1 MPVLKK
7 IESRNNEIKQLETIL
22 DTLTPEQ
29 EKIKRLALGDL
40 KRLQTAERAE
50 QNATKVLGSIFRDQP
65 GAILLSG
72 LRFERDGQ
80 VAQIDH
86 LAINEN
92 GVVSLFETKHFSSGI
107 KLDSKGRYWRWDRFK
122 KRYIEIAS
130 PFNLSKLNQPIV
142 KKVLADLGMTNPVFR
157 HFVVVDYK
165 AKLIKPNRGYD
176 NLCRPDQVQKTLSSK
191 TNSGGIFSVFKRLT
205 GWLGC
210 RSMDQ
215 AALVELGDDLE
226 AQNAPIEVDYWAK
239 YGLKPSKAQASSTA
253 AASKPATQPAA
264 QQVSEVEADEKSERL
279 ERLTMPKLARAM
291 NVSPAEMEL
300 RLIEEGFMEKRGDK
314 TFVTDQ
320 GKAAGIQFRKGR
332 RGFFFL
338 LPATLVNEPSLQD

>member
-7 IESRNNEIKQLETIL
+7 SESRSNEIRQLETIL
-22 DTLTPEQ
+22 DTLSPDQ

-40 KRLQTAERAE
+40 KRLQAAERAE

-65 GAILLSG
+65 GAVLLSG

-80 VAQIDH
+80 VAQVDH
-86 LAINEN
+86 LAINEH
-92 GVVSLFETKHFSSGI
+92 GVVSLFETKHFSTGI
-107 KLDSKGRYWRWDRFK
+107 KLDAKGRYWRWDRFK

-130 PFNLSKLNQPIV
+130 PFNLSNLNQPVV
-142 KKVLADLGMTNPVFR
+142 KQVLAELGMRNPAFR

-165 AKLIKPNRGYD
+165 AKLIKPKKGYD
-176 NLCRPDQVQKTLSSK
+176 NLCRPDRVQQTLLNK
-191 TNSGGIFSVFKRLT
+191 TNGGGILSVFKRLT

-215 AALVELGDDLE
+215 AALVELGEDLQD
-226 AQNAPIEVDYWAK
+226 QNAPIEVDYWAK
-239 YGLKPSKAQASSTA
+239 YGLTPSKEQIAKAEFKTQAQSLNQAEA
-253 AASKPATQPAA
+253 GDNGDKP
-264 QQVSEVEADEKSERL
+264 ERL
-279 ERLTMPKLARAM
+279 ERLTMPKLARAL
-291 NVSPAEMEL
+291 NISPAEMEL
-300 RLIEEGFMEKRGDK
+300 RLIEEGFMEKRGEK

>member
-1 MPVLKK
+1 MPVIKK
-7 IESRNNEIKQLETIL
+7 SESRSNEIRQIETIL
-22 DTLTPEQ
+22 ESLSPEQ

-40 KRLQTAERAE
+40 KRLQSAERAE
-50 QNATKVLGSIFRDQP
+50 QNATKVLGSLFRDQAD
-65 GAILLSG
+65 AILLSG

-80 VAQIDH
+80 VAQVDH
-86 LAINEN
+86 LAINQH

-107 KLDSKGRYWRWDRFK
+107 KLDSKGRFWRWDRFK

-130 PFNLSKLNQPIV
+130 PFNLSKLNQPVV
-142 KKVLADLGMTNPVFR
+142 KQVLAELGMRNPAFR

-165 AKLIKPNRGYD
+165 AKLIKPKKGYD
-176 NLCRPDQVQKTLSSK
+176 NLCRPDQVQQTLMSQ
-191 TNSGGIFSVFKRLT
+191 TNGGGLFSIYKRLT

-210 RSMDQ
+210 RSIDQ
-215 AALVELGDDLE
+215 SALLTLGDDLQD
-226 AQNAPIEVDYWAK
+226 QNAPIEVDYWVK
-239 YGLKPSKAQASSTA
+239 YGLTPTKDQIAKA
-253 AASKPATQPAA
+253 ATQAPT
-264 QQVSEVEADEKSERL
+264 QSSHQADDNGDKPERL
-279 ERLTMPKLARAM
+279 ERLTMPKLARAL
-291 NVSPAEMEL
+291 NISPAEMET
-300 RLIEEGFMEKRGDK
+300 RLIEQGFMEKRGEK

>member
-7 IESRNNEIKQLETIL
+7 SESRSNEIRQIETIL

-40 KRLQTAERAE
+40 KRLQAAERAE
-50 QNATKVLGSIFRDQP
+50 QNATKVLGSLFRDQA
-65 GAILLSG
+65 GAVLLSG
-72 LRFERDGQ
+72 LRFECDGQ
-80 VAQIDH
+80 VAQVDH
-86 LAINEN
+86 MAINEH

-107 KLDSKGRYWRWDRFK
+107 KLDSKGRFWRWDRFK

-142 KKVLADLGMTNPVFR
+142 KQVLNELGMSNPAFR

-165 AKLIKPNRGYD
+165 AKLIKPKKGYD
-176 NLCRPDQVQKTLSSK
+176 NLCRPDRVQKTLMDK
-191 TNSGGIFSVFKRLT
+191 TNGGGLFSIFRRLT
-205 GWLGC
+205 SWLGC

-215 AALVELGDDLE
+215 DTLLDLGDDLQD
-226 AQNAPIEVDYWAK
+226 QNEPIEVDYWAK
-239 YGLKPSKAQASSTA
+239 YGLTPSKVASKSRASSEVSVSTQDTDT
-253 AASKPATQPAA
+253 KP
-264 QQVSEVEADEKSERL
+264 ERL
-279 ERLTMPKLARAM
+279 ERLTMPKLARAL
-291 NVSPAEMEL
+291 NISPAEMEL

-338 LPATLVNEPSLQD
+338 LPAKLVNEPSLQD

>member
-7 IESRNNEIKQLETIL
+7 SESRNNEIKQIETIL
-22 DTLTPEQ
+22 DNLSPEQ

-40 KRLQTAERAE
+40 KRLQSAERAE
-50 QNATKVLGSIFRDQP
+50 QSATKVLGSLFRDQP
-65 GAILLSG
+65 GAVLLSG

-80 VAQIDH
+80 VALIDH
-86 LAINEN
+86 LAINEH
-92 GVVSLFETKHFSSGI
+92 GVVSLFETKHFSTGI

-130 PFNLSKLNQPIV
+130 PFNLSKLNQPVV
-142 KKVLADLGMTNPVFR
+142 KQVLSEMGMNNPAFR

-165 AKLIKPNRGYD
+165 AKLIKPSKGYD
-176 NLCRPDQVQKTLSSK
+176 NLCRPDRVQQTLLNK
-191 TNSGGIFSVFKRLT
+191 TNGGGILSVFKRFT
-205 GWLGC
+205 GLLGC

-215 AALVELGDDLE
+215 ASLLKLGDDLQD
-226 AQNAPIEVDYWAK
+226 QNAPIEVDYWAK
-239 YGLKPSKAQASSTA
+239 YGLTPSKEQVAQ
-253 AASKPATQPAA
+253 AASKASQSSKQADA
-264 QQVSEVEADEKSERL
+264 DDNGDKSERLERL

-291 NVSPAEMEL
+291 NLSPAEMEL

>member
-7 IESRNNEIKQLETIL
+7 SESRSNEIRQIETIL

-29 EKIKRLALGDL
+29 EKIKRLAVGDL
-40 KRLQTAERAE
+40 KRLQAAERAE
-50 QNATKVLGSIFRDQP
+50 QNATKVLGSLFRDQA

-72 LRFERDGQ
+72 LRFEHDGQ

-86 LAINEN
+86 LAINEH

-107 KLDSKGRYWRWDRFK
+107 KLDSKGRFWRWDRFK

-142 KKVLADLGMTNPVFR
+142 KQVLAELGMNNPTFR

-165 AKLIKPNRGYD
+165 AKLIKPKKGYD
-176 NLCRPDQVQKTLSSK
+176 NLCRPDRVEKTLMDK
-191 TNSGGIFSVFKRLT
+191 TNGGGFFSIFKRLT

-215 AALVELGDDLE
+215 AALVELGEDLQD
-226 AQNAPIEVDYWAK
+226 QNAPIKVDYWAK
-239 YGLKPSKAQASSTA
+239 YGLTPSKSQIAKAEFKTQTPSSNSDDDA
-253 AASKPATQPAA
+253 DKP
-264 QQVSEVEADEKSERL
+264 ERL
-279 ERLTMPKLARAM
+279 ERLTMPKLARAL
-291 NVSPAEMEL
+291 NISPAEMEL

-338 LPATLVNEPSLQD
+338 LPATLVNEPTLQD

>member
-7 IESRNNEIKQLETIL
+7 SESRSNEIRQLETIL
-22 DTLTPEQ
+22 DTLDPEQ

-40 KRLQTAERAE
+40 KRLQAAERAE

-65 GAILLSG
+65 GAVLLSG

-80 VAQIDH
+80 VALIDH
-86 LAINEN
+86 LAINEH
-92 GVVSLFETKHFSSGI
+92 GVVSLFETKHFTTGI

-142 KKVLADLGMTNPVFR
+142 KQVLAELGMRNPAFR

-165 AKLIKPNRGYD
+165 AKLIKPKKGYN
-176 NLCRPDQVQKTLSSK
+176 NLCRPDRVQQTLLNK
-191 TNSGGIFSVFKRLT
+191 TNGGGILSVFKRLT

-215 AALVELGDDLE
+215 ASLVELGDDLQD
-226 AQNAPIEVDYWAK
+226 QNAPIEVDYWGK
-239 YGLKPSKAQASSTA
+239 YGLTPSQAQVEQ
-253 AASKPATQPAA
+253 AASKAPVQSNSHPTDDNA
-264 QQVSEVEADEKSERL
+264 EKTERL

-291 NVSPAEMEL
+291 NISPAEMEL
-300 RLIEEGFMEKRGDK
+300 RLIEEGFMEKRGEK